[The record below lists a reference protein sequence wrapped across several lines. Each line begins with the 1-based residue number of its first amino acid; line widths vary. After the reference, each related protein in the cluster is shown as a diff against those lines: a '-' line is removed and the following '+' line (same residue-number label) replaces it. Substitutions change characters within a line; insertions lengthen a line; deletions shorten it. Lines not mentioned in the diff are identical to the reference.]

1 MLLTQLLCLLCSV
14 VFSSQGMGM
23 GYGTVSVDTAAAM
36 MVAALRSFYWVQV
49 NRTIVTEQ
57 LGTMLFNTLYQ
68 LQGLNMTTEDQAHW
82 NTPFLQL
89 QLSQR

>member
-1 MLLTQLLCLLCSV
+1 
-14 VFSSQGMGM
+14 MGH
-23 GYGTVSVDTAAAM
+23 GTVSVDTTAAM

-82 NTPFLQL
+82 NTQFLQL